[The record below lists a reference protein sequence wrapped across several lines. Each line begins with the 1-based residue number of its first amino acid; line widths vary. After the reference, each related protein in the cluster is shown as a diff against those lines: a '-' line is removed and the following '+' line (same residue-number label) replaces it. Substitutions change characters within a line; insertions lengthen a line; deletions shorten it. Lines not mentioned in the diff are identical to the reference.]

1 MATLE
6 NIMQELEGGSEKV
19 ASEHT
24 APAPSNA
31 AAQAALQNVLHET
44 SQMKT
49 AAAASGDPI
58 EDLKKL
64 AQDLSDAD
72 KEAEIVQAKI
82 AGRAF
87 GDALLEQWAAGNA
100 TMKLAMAQELEAQSS
115 SISEADAATV
125 IKQAADQGYADVVQ
139 ELAPSTADPQA
150 MLKKAA
156 EQGYSDAS
164 QQVVLE
170 SAQQA
175 GYTDTHEK
183 IAEEQYATGQN
194 DAIKEAHDKAANE
207 FMRGA
212 QEVNILVDRAQAA
225 R

>member
-49 AAAASGDPI
+49 AAASGDPI

-115 SISEADAATV
+115 GISEADAASI

-139 ELAPSTADPQA
+139 ELAPVNDTQD
-150 MLKKAA
+150 MLKNAA

-170 SAQQA
+170 TAQQA
-175 GYTDTHEK
+175 GYADTQEK
-183 IAEEQYATGQN
+183 IASEQYAAGQN
-194 DAIKEAHDKAANE
+194 DAIKEAHDKAASE
-207 FMRGA
+207 FIRGV

-225 R
+225 G